1 MPLGTL
7 NSNPVPEK
15 PPQRGAALLP
25 QTLPRRRMADVA
37 SRRCEVDGSDFCHAI
52 EKKTN
57 QGLPDTQRPAPRLS
71 SFRRGTGARGHD

>member
-52 EKKTN
+52 EKKLIRVCQTHSA
-57 QGLPDTQRPAPRLS
+57 QHPG
-71 SFRRGTGARGHD
+71 